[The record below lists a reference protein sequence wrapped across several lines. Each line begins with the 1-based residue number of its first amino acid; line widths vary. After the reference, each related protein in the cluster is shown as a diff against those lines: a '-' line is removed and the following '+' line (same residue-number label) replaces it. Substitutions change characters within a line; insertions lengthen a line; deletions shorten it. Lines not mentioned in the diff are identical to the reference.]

1 MRRSRGLGDVYKRQ
15 TYNQRSQLSE
25 AFYGRVVGSAEQ
37 ASVEE
42 IRTYDANGRLVI
54 TNHFYDLGTTVSTRP
69 QGKTDPDEN
78 VPTES
83 QDTDVGGDLAS
94 STVDHYDAAGH
105 LFVEQNFGHADSW
118 DGTGASDSVPTG
130 EPGVDATA
138 YGSLSLQNKVTYQGV
153 NGTGG
158 YDAVGNVVAYQ
169 YEDSTGRIDQYNV
182 TYYLKDSYL
191 EAGTSGLN
199 VTNTPNVRP
208 ATDQSFY
215 DDRGNRVAIVQHTQA
230 NGGQL
235 EDDVR
240 VFAYNGYGQIIE
252 RRDGTAAGDTFS
264 QGSNTTHENQHYVY
278 VNGEQVAHFDEGG
291 TLDVLT
297 QVTAFDNTGAGT
309 GGYVVQRGDTL
320 RSIAQAVYGNAAYWY
335 VIAQAN
341 AISSDSDLA
350 IGQNLTL
357 PQITTTSNTATTFKP
372 YNPSDISGSTTPNLP
387 TIAPPPVPPAH
398 HCNVCLLYTSDAADE
413 ATIV

>member
-1 MRRSRGLGDVYKRQ
+1 M
-15 TYNQRSQLSE
+15 
-25 AFYGRVVGSAEQ
+25 
-37 ASVEE
+37 
-42 IRTYDANGRLVI
+42 
-54 TNHFYDLGTTVSTRP
+54 
-69 QGKTDPDEN
+69 
-78 VPTES
+78 
-83 QDTDVGGDLAS
+83 
-94 STVDHYDAAGH
+94 
-105 LFVEQNFGHADSW
+105 
-118 DGTGASDSVPTG
+118 
-130 EPGVDATA
+130 
-138 YGSLSLQNKVTYQGV
+138 
-153 NGTGG
+153 
-158 YDAVGNVVAYQ
+158 
-169 YEDSTGRIDQYNV
+169 
-182 TYYLKDSYL
+182 
-191 EAGTSGLN
+191 
-199 VTNTPNVRP
+199 
-208 ATDQSFY
+208 
-215 DDRGNRVAIVQHTQA
+215 
-230 NGGQL
+230 
-235 EDDVR
+235 R

-387 TIAPPPVPPAH
+387 TVAPPPVPPAH
-398 HCNVCLLYTSDAADE
+398 HCNVLAAIVVVAVVVVASVVTFGAALATLGPVGAAALGAAAGSAAGQLAGDATGTHQGFSFGEVFTAAAVAAATAGIGQWLGETGEAASAVADGASTTGEAAGTVASTAGTVAAD
-413 ATIV
+413 APVYLSFGARLVPRAGGCDGRAGRGA